1 MGSELTSTPSHP
13 QKRRLAAPL
22 AATAGLSHQITAPG
36 GQEAAALAPDLPLRM
51 PSVCGIQCWS
61 GTQGSESDFRRLGT
75 FREAGP
81 AARPPPCQHQESGGR
96 VHLEKSASRDAVAC
110 PGPAPLST
118 AGVGGRSRLPPRAPR
133 PRDAQAEPQ
142 RPPPHPRGPTGYAPG
157 TPSPC
162 SLTGPAALFGLF
174 M

>member
-61 GTQGSESDFRRLGT
+61 GTQGSERDFRRLGT

-81 AARPPPCQHQESGGR
+81 AARPPPCQHQRAEAASTSRSPPR
-96 VHLEKSASRDAVAC
+96 VTWWRVPGQHPSAQLGSEAAAASRHVL
-110 PGPAPLST
+110 PGPGTRRQSLS
-118 AGVGGRSRLPPRAPR
+118 VRRLTRAAPRATR
-133 PRDAQAEPQ
+133 PGL
-142 RPPPHPRGPTGYAPG
+142 RPPV
-157 TPSPC
+157 
-162 SLTGPAALFGLF
+162 L
-174 M
+174 